1 VVIASR
7 LIQELE
13 AVPPAQA
20 LECAR
25 AFVKPI
31 RKALDA

>member
-1 VVIASR
+1 VVIESR

-13 AVPPAQA
+13 AVTPARA
-20 LECAR
+20 VECAR

-31 RKALDA
+31 REALDA

>member
-1 VVIASR
+1 VIASR

-13 AVPPAQA
+13 AVSPAQA
-20 LECAR
+20 VACAR

-31 RKALDA
+31 REALDA